1 MSRISRSALVE
12 FTAAQMYQ
20 LVLDVESYP
29 EFLPWCTE
37 GEVAEQS
44 SEHQVASVSI
54 QKAFKQT
61 KFTTQNTLRHD
72 QQISMS
78 LQDGPFK
85 HLDGVWR
92 FKALGDSACKV
103 ELDIEFQ
110 FSSSIVEKMIGPAFS
125 AVIQTVVNSFVKRA
139 GAMYGQ

>member
-12 FTAAQMYQ
+12 YTASQMYQ

-29 EFLPWCTE
+29 EFLPWCSA
-37 GEVAEQS
+37 GEIAEIS
-44 SEHQVASVSI
+44 DEHQVATVSI
-54 QKAFKQT
+54 NKAFKQT
-61 KFTTQNTLRHD
+61 KFTTQNTLEQN
-72 QQISMS
+72 QQIAMS

-85 HLDGVWR
+85 HLNGVWR

-110 FSSSIVEKMIGPAFS
+110 FSSSVVEKMIGPAFS
-125 AVIQTVVNSFVKRA
+125 AVTQTVVNSFVKRA
-139 GAMYGQ
+139 KDVYG

>member
-12 FTAAQMYQ
+12 FTVARMYH

-29 EFLPWCTE
+29 EFLPWCS
-37 GEVAEQS
+37 GSEVIEQS
-44 SEHQVASVSI
+44 DEHQLASVSI
-54 QKAFKQT
+54 KKAYQQT
-61 KFTTQNTLRHD
+61 KFTTQNTLEQD

-85 HLDGVWR
+85 NLNGVWR
-92 FKALGDSACKV
+92 FKALSDSACKV

-110 FSSSIVEKMIGPAFS
+110 FSSGLVEKMIGPAFN
-125 AVIQTVVNSFVKRA
+125 AVTQTIINAFVKRA
-139 GAMYGQ
+139 GEVYGE